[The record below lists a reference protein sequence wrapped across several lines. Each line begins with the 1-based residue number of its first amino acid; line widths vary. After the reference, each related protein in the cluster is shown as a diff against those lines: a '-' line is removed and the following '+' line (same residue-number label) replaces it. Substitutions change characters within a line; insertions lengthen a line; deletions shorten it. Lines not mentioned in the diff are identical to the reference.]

1 MDGKKAL
8 PKNYVEVE
16 KYMRRAI
23 HDHFDLGVFPASSSL
38 RGWMSLDA
46 KRQWAKKQKLKFLPR
61 VHNIAPFF
69 TGDEAEV
76 TIPLKSIT
84 SFLQDLKAIKQ
95 MRIIKGFKSKSFL

>member
-1 MDGKKAL
+1 MDGRKAL
-8 PKNYVEVE
+8 PKKLCGSGKIHE
-16 KYMRRAI
+16 KG
-23 HDHFDLGVFPASSSL
+23 HFDLGVFPASSSL

-46 KRQWAKKQKLKFLPR
+46 KRQWAKKLKFLPR

>member
-1 MDGKKAL
+1 M
-8 PKNYVEVE
+8 
-16 KYMRRAI
+16 
-23 HDHFDLGVFPASSSL
+23 
-38 RGWMSLDA
+38 DA

-84 SFLQDLKAIKQ
+84 GFLQDLKAIKQ
-95 MRIIKGFKSKSFL
+95 MRIIKGFKKVKKIRVCLCFSSPPHYDGHF